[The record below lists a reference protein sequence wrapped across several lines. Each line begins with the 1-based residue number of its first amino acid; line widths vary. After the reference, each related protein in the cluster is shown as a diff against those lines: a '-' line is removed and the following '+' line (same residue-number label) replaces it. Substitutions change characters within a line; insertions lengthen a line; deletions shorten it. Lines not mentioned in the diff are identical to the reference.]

1 MYCITNNLSQKVEG
15 IYPDKETAIKKAV
28 EMEIALFR
36 EIQPTYETD
45 LNINLEDSPND
56 EILSMSIYEVKE
68 CIK

>member
-1 MYCITNNLSQKVEG
+1 MYCIINNLSQKVEG

-28 EMEIALFR
+28 EMEITLFR
-36 EIQPTYETD
+36 EIQPTYEND
-45 LNINLEDSPND
+45 LNINLEDLPHD